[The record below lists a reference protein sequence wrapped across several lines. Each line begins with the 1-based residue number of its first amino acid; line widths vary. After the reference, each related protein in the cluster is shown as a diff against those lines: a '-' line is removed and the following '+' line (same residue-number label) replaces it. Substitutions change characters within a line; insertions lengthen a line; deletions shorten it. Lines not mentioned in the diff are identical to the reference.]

1 MADPRTNRSLNKSQE
16 KLAEAVR
23 ENNAT
28 NAGVD
33 DVALAPLIT
42 AEVGASTSK
51 LLNTPRDIA
60 GAVNKP
66 LVQNANTA
74 TRTISTVGNIANT
87 SPIKAPV
94 VSSLTSPLFAYAI
107 ANEVTGAMREDGKD
121 LNTLIGEGLGNVV
134 ANMKYGDT
142 SQPAFSEKERQAM
155 KDGLNVNK
163 PIFETKKRG
172 GKEIVGYEPLS
183 QGAKSDLAQEDAVT
197 DYIFDS
203 PKNRVGKGNF
213 IRSTFTLPDG
223 TVVQEREDGTRFT
236 PTPDQLDSFNRFMGR
251 QDQPSVTGL
260 GVGGSEGVVI
270 NKGNPNDPYGFAP
283 QAPKVEG
290 TGMSPLA
297 DKMLADFQRFKDSG
311 KEMTAQQ
318 RATAE
323 ALAMSAGRVFDPET
337 GYSRNFDPEILEEY
351 NARVE
356 DGRIDPS
363 ALGRQDKLSSLQL
376 ATRELQERQAQSDA
390 DFERNRAQMAEE
402 SRIRKE
408 SGGLTISVGGKQ
420 VPATPENRAK
430 RDFETR
436 LKEEARA
443 EGLSEAGVRDYV
455 RQGVEEQRVAQ
466 EEKAEADRKL
476 EVQKVMDELN
486 IERAE
491 ADLELKRRQ
500 LLPEAPERPS
510 ASSISSF
517 VDTAESDFDLK
528 FDPKTFTF
536 ETVEEGGLF
545 SFDSQHPLN
554 PNSELYSRLSQ
565 IEGSEYFLSP
575 PADVMNIMEQSIE
588 DAKQSPTGFVGVQ
601 ADDGRVYNIT
611 AGGDIK
617 HVGYSSKEIK

>member
-23 ENNAT
+23 ESNAT

-42 AEVGASTSK
+42 AEVGASTGK

-142 SQPAFSEKERQAM
+142 SQPAFNAEELQAM

-172 GKEIVGYEPLS
+172 GREIVGYEPLS
-183 QGAKSDLAQEDAVT
+183 QGAKNDLALEDKREM
-197 DYIFDS
+197 FS
-203 PKNRVGKGNF
+203 PEMEGNNPV
-213 IRSTFTLPDG
+213 RGTFTLPDG
-223 TVVQEREDGTRFT
+223 TVVMQREDGTRFT
-236 PTPDQLDSFNRFMGR
+236 PTQEELQNFNRTMQGLN
-251 QDQPSVTGL
+251 QPSVTGL

-323 ALAMSAGRVFDPET
+323 ALAMSVGRVFDPET
-337 GYSRNFDPEILEEY
+337 GYSRKFDPEILEEY

-363 ALGRQDKLSSLQL
+363 VLGRQDKLSSLEL
-376 ATRELQERQAQSDA
+376 ATRELQQGQAQRDA
-390 DFERNRAQMAEE
+390 DFERSRAQMEE
-402 SRIRKE
+402 ERRIRQE
-408 SGGLTISVGGKQ
+408 SGGLTVSVGGEQ

-455 RQGVEEQRVAQ
+455 RQGVEKQRVAQ

-476 EVQKVMDELN
+476 EVQKIMDELN

-517 VDTAESDFDLK
+517 IETAESDFDLK

-536 ETVEEGGLF
+536 ETIEEGGLF

>member
-1 MADPRTNRSLNKSQE
+1 MADPRTNKSLNKSQE

-23 ENNAT
+23 ESNAT
-28 NAGVD
+28 NSGVD
-33 DVALAPLIT
+33 NVALAPLIT

-51 LLNTPRDIA
+51 LLNTPRDVA

-66 LVQNANTA
+66 LVQNAGRAAKTV
-74 TRTISTVGNIANT
+74 STTGRLANMGGL
-87 SPIKAPV
+87 A
-94 VSSLTSPLFAYAI
+94 SPLFAYTI
-107 ANEVTGAMREDGKD
+107 ANEVTGAMREDGRD
-121 LNTLIGEGLGNVV
+121 LNTLIGEGIGGALGR
-134 ANMKYGDT
+134 AMYGDG
-142 SQPAFSEKERQAM
+142 SQPAFSAKERQAM
-155 KDGLNVNK
+155 QDGLNVNK
-163 PIFETKKRG
+163 PIIEKTGPRNQRKDT
-172 GKEIVGYEPLS
+172 IVGYEPLS
-183 QGAKSDLAQEDAVT
+183 QGAKNDLALEDARN
-197 DYIFDS
+197 IES
-203 PKNRVGKGNF
+203 PLNAPENP
-213 IRSTFTLPDG
+213 IRATFTMPDG
-223 TVVQEREDGTRFT
+223 SVVQEREDGTRFT
-236 PTPDQLDSFNRFMGR
+236 PTQDQLKNFNNLMQGVN
-251 QDQPSVTGL
+251 QPSVTGL
-260 GVGGSEGVVI
+260 GVGGSEGVII
-270 NKGNPNDPYGFAP
+270 NEGNPNDPYGFAP

-311 KEMTAQQ
+311 KEMTAKQ

-323 ALAMSAGRVFDPET
+323 ALAMSVGRLFDPENIES
-337 GYSRNFDPEILEEY
+337 GYSREFDPEILEEY
-351 NARVE
+351 NTRVE

-363 ALGRQDKLSSLQL
+363 ALGREDKLSSLQL
-376 ATRELQERQAQSDA
+376 ATRELRERQAQSDA
-390 DFERNRAQMAEE
+390 DFERNREQMQEE
-402 SRIRKE
+402 SRIRQE
-408 SGGLTISVGGKQ
+408 SGGVTIRVGGKQ

-455 RQGVEEQRVAQ
+455 RQGVEGQRVEQ

-536 ETVEEGGLF
+536 ETVEDGGLF